1 MERLSGYLE
10 IKLKLPKFSCL
21 LRGFVSLV
29 VIAIIGLYILLP
41 IGVGVTAVFPGKQT
55 VGSPPDGFTE
65 ISLKTKDNVTL
76 SGWYIPPSNGAVIIL
91 LHGAGGSRESV
102 RPYAEMLVRHGYGVL
117 ALDLRGHGSSSGP
130 TNRLG
135 WQGTPDVGAAIEN
148 LQARQEVKRIGGMGL
163 SMGAEV
169 LLGAAAE
176 YPALSVVVADGA
188 TRRCLEELLAL
199 PEERSLYRNFTARIM
214 YATVQVLSSSQ
225 PPSPLLDSMVEA
237 KSTSYLLIAG
247 GANALEVDFNQLFAD
262 TLDERATLWIAPNA
276 PHTGAFGRYPE
287 EYEQRVITFL
297 NKALLDGSSAIIK

>member
-1 MERLSGYLE
+1 MKFKAS
-10 IKLKLPKFSCL
+10 KFSCL
-21 LRGFVSLV
+21 LRGFASLV

-41 IGVGVTAVFPGKQT
+41 IGVGLTAVFPGKQA

-65 ISLKTKDNVTL
+65 ITLKTKDNVTL
-76 SGWYIPPSNGAVIIL
+76 SGWYTPPGNGAAIIL

-102 RPYAEMLVRHGYGVL
+102 RNYADMLVRHGYGML
-117 ALDLRGHGSSSGP
+117 ALDLRGHGSSAGP

-135 WQGTPDVGAAIEN
+135 WQGTPDVGAAIEY

-169 LLGAAAE
+169 LLGAASE
-176 YPALSVVVADGA
+176 YPALTAIVADGA

-214 YATVQVLSSSQ
+214 YATVQVLSGSR
-225 PPSPLLDSMVEA
+225 PPSPLLDSMVAA
-237 KSTSYLLIAG
+237 KSTSFLLIAG
-247 GANALEVDFNQLFAD
+247 GAKRLEVDFNQLFAD
-262 TLDERATLWIAPNA
+262 TLGERATLWIASDA
-276 PHTGAFGRYPE
+276 PHTGAFGLYPE

-297 NKALLDGSSAIIK
+297 DKSLLGSSSAIVR